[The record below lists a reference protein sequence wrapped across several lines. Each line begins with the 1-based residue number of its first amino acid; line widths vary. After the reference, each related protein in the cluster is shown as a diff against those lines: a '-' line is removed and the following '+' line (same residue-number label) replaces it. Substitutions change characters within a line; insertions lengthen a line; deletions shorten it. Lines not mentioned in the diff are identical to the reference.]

1 MLTGCIATSL
11 PGHLLLL
18 EATLPVVDGAL
29 PSMAT
34 NLDVD
39 TYIAAHTRKSTTTH
53 HHANTKGPL
62 QQTLSFMF
70 AVETHDVLVPAGGPV
85 SPRKQPVSH
94 TRNPD
99 M

>member
-39 TYIAAHTRKSTTTH
+39 TYIAAHTRKSTTAH

-62 QQTLSFMF
+62 QQTLSFML
-70 AVETHDVLVPAGGPV
+70 AVETPAGARRR
-85 SPRKQPVSH
+85 PRFSTKQPVGH
-94 TRNPD
+94 TQIPSYK
-99 M
+99 